1 MEPDPNISPPISPT
15 ITRQDTSNTT
25 SSQGKPNDGGLYKR
39 RRSSGH
45 HLSTEESEVANVA
58 ATIASGRS
66 LDINQMHAFKE
77 IIKTEIDS
85 LSEELRGKAI
95 NEANIYPNNLNLYNF
110 ADWTCLPTLVYELE
124 YPRQEK
130 IRWWYVVEKTAA
142 TFGCIGVMM
151 VISQAYLYPPM
162 AETVRMKEAGVT
174 FEQRMEE
181 FPWILSDMLFPL
193 LLEQLLTWYV
203 IWVSL
208 ATSES
213 FFLRFCD

>member
-1 MEPDPNISPPISPT
+1 MEEMEPDSATSPPSSPT
-15 ITRQDTSNTT
+15 FYKSDHATTT
-25 SSQGKPNDGGLYKR
+25 SSQTGNQMQSLQKR

-45 HLSTEESEVANVA
+45 QLFTEKSEVASVA
-58 ATIASGRS
+58 AAIESGRP
-66 LDINQMHAFKE
+66 LDMNQMHAFKE
-77 IIKTEIDS
+77 IIKAEIDS
-85 LSEELRGKAI
+85 LREDLKGKATS
-95 NEANIYPNNLNLYNF
+95 EANAYPNNLTIYNF

-124 YPRQEK
+124 YPRQNK
-130 IRWWYVVEKTAA
+130 INWWYVVEKTAA

-174 FEQRMEE
+174 LEQRMQE

-203 IWVSL
+203 IWVSKQDR
-208 ATSES
+208 SYH
-213 FFLRFCD
+213 